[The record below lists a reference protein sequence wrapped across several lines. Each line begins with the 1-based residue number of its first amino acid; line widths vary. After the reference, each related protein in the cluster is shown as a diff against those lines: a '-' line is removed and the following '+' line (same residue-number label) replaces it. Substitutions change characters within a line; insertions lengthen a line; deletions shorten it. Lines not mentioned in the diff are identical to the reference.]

1 MIAKSLTARF
11 VETVKV
17 DPSTKRAAFP
27 DRAVDGLELRV
38 SVSGRKSW
46 AFRYIRKRD
55 NARRRV
61 TLGRFPDISLQKAR
75 LKAIKLRVEIADD
88 RDPAEAA
95 FARKTA
101 ISFATIAEDW
111 FQRHAVPNKAPRS
124 VTDNR
129 SMLDRDILP
138 MIGAMKAAEIQ
149 KRDIIKLLDDMV
161 GRVDVRSKRNPTER
175 KLTTRANRVYEVIRS
190 ICRWAVGRDL
200 LQIDPTWGMK
210 QPLKTNKPRDRAL
223 SPDEIATLWTALDR
237 APAQR
242 RHVPAG
248 LPRTAKLLTDT
259 DLPMT
264 RPTAL
269 AIKLALVTGQR
280 IGEVCGIAEEEL
292 TTGGERPI
300 WVIPRSR
307 TKNSEPNRVP
317 LSPLALKLV
326 GEARAPANGSPWLFP
341 GPTGEATQSHSAT
354 RALERSRKA
363 IGLAHFR
370 IHDLRRT
377 AATGMAELG
386 ASSHTIGMVLNH
398 ISVRR
403 GTVTSGVYI
412 QYGYDKEKREAL
424 EAWGRR
430 LEEIIAPGRACDID
444 T

>member
-1 MIAKSLTARF
+1 MHLFLDEHQLPKVSVMIAKALSARF

-17 DPSTKRAAFP
+17 DPAVKRAAFP

-46 AFRYIRKRD
+46 AFRYVRKRD

-124 VTDNR
+124 VADNR
-129 SMLDRDILP
+129 SMLGRDILP
-138 MIGAMKAAEIQ
+138 VIGAMKAAEVQ
-149 KRDIIKLLDDMV
+149 KRDIIMLFDDMM
-161 GRVDVRSKRNPTER
+161 GRVDVRSKRSPTER
-175 KLTTRANRVYEVIRS
+175 KLTTRPNRVYEVIRS

-200 LQIDPTWGMK
+200 LQFDPTWGMK
-210 QPLKTNKPRDRAL
+210 QPLKTSKPRDRAL
-223 SPDEIATLWTALDR
+223 STDEIAVLWTALDR

-269 AIKLALVTGQR
+269 AIKLALVNGQR
-280 IGEVCGIAEEEL
+280 IGEVCGTAEEEL
-292 TTGGERPI
+292 STELAPVSQTREKGGI
-300 WVIPRSR
+300 S
-307 TKNSEPNRVP
+307 T
-317 LSPLALKLV
+317 LV
-326 GEARAPANGSPWLFP
+326 KG
-341 GPTGEATQSHSAT
+341 
-354 RALERSRKA
+354 
-363 IGLAHFR
+363 
-370 IHDLRRT
+370 
-377 AATGMAELG
+377 
-386 ASSHTIGMVLNH
+386 
-398 ISVRR
+398 
-403 GTVTSGVYI
+403 
-412 QYGYDKEKREAL
+412 
-424 EAWGRR
+424 
-430 LEEIIAPGRACDID
+430 DI
-444 T
+444 